1 MDGTAPYIALAG
13 LAGLTASGPGDPR
26 VVVAVVDGPAD
37 LGHLELADARIRT
50 LPGAPAVCGIAR
62 STACRHGTA
71 VLGILAARRGSAAP
85 ALCPGCTLL
94 LRPVF
99 CEAPPGGSCPVLTP
113 DGLATA
119 VVDAVEAG
127 AWIVNLSLGVDG
139 HALARSRP
147 LDDAFDHA
155 RTRGVLVVVAA
166 GNHGHVGPAPLL
178 THPWAL
184 PVTACDPLGGPL
196 PGANLGIGIGR
207 SGLRAPGL
215 RVLTTA
221 PGGGYQPFSGT
232 SAAAPFVTGTAAL
245 LWSTAPDLPA
255 ARIRAALCLPGTARR
270 SIVPPLLNA
279 SASLR
284 ALGRA
289 A

>member
-1 MDGTAPYIALAG
+1 MTAWWSE
-13 LAGLTASGPGDPR
+13 LTHLSGPVTAGEGSPEI
-26 VVVAVVDGPAD
+26 VVAVVDGPGD
-37 LGHLELADARIRT
+37 LGHPDLAGARITT
-50 LPGAPAVCGIAR
+50 LPGAPAACRIAD
-62 STACRHGTA
+62 SAACRHGTA
-71 VLGILAARRGSAAP
+71 VLGILGARRGSAAP

-94 LRPVF
+94 LRPVL
-99 CEAPPGGSCPVLTP
+99 CEAPSGGSCPVLTP

-119 VVDAVEAG
+119 VVDVVEAG
-127 AWIVNLSLGVDG
+127 AWIVNLSLGAG
-139 HALARSRP
+139 GRALTRSRA

-155 RTRGVLVVVAA
+155 RSRGVLVVVAA
-166 GNHGHVGPAPLL
+166 GNHGHIGPAPLMA
-178 THPWAL
+178 HPWAL

-245 LWSTAPDLPA
+245 LWSTTPDLPA
-255 ARIRAALCLPGTARR
+255 ARIRAALCLPGSARR
-270 SIVPPLLNA
+270 SVVPPLLNG

-284 ALGRA
+284 ALGP
-289 A
+289 

>member
-1 MDGTAPYIALAG
+1 ME
-13 LAGLTASGPGDPR
+13 
-26 VVVAVVDGPAD
+26 D
-37 LGHLELADARIRT
+37 LSYLWFTPTSEQ
-50 LPGAPAVCGIAR
+50 
-62 STACRHGTA
+62 
-71 VLGILAARRGSAAP
+71 LGILAARRGSAAP
-85 ALCPGCTLL
+85 ALCLGCTLL

-99 CEAPPGGSCPVLTP
+99 CEAPLGGSCPVLTP

-127 AWIVNLSLGVDG
+127 AWIVKFSLGVDG

-196 PGANLGIGIGR
+196 PGAN
-207 SGLRAPGL
+207 S
-215 RVLTTA
+215 
-221 PGGGYQPFSGT
+221 
-232 SAAAPFVTGTAAL
+232 
-245 LWSTAPDLPA
+245 
-255 ARIRAALCLPGTARR
+255 
-270 SIVPPLLNA
+270 A
-279 SASLR
+279 SAS
-284 ALGRA
+284 A
-289 A
+289 

>member
-1 MDGTAPYIALAG
+1 ME
-13 LAGLTASGPGDPR
+13 
-26 VVVAVVDGPAD
+26 D
-37 LGHLELADARIRT
+37 LSYLWFTPTSEQ
-50 LPGAPAVCGIAR
+50 
-62 STACRHGTA
+62 
-71 VLGILAARRGSAAP
+71 LGILAARRGSAAP
-85 ALCPGCTLL
+85 ALCLGCTLL

-127 AWIVNLSLGVDG
+127 AWIVKFSLGVDG

-155 RTRGVLVVVAA
+155 RTRGVVVVVAA

-232 SAAAPFVTGTAAL
+232 SAAASFVTGTAAL
-245 LWSTAPDLPA
+245 LWSTAPDLSA
-255 ARIRAALCLPGTARR
+255 ARIRAALCLPGMARR

>member
-1 MDGTAPYIALAG
+1 ME
-13 LAGLTASGPGDPR
+13 
-26 VVVAVVDGPAD
+26 D
-37 LGHLELADARIRT
+37 LSYLWFTPTSEQ
-50 LPGAPAVCGIAR
+50 
-62 STACRHGTA
+62 
-71 VLGILAARRGSAAP
+71 LGILAARRGSAAP
-85 ALCPGCTLL
+85 TLCPGCTLL

-119 VVDAVEAG
+119 VADAVEAG

-155 RTRGVLVVVAA
+155 RTHGVLVVVAA

-207 SGLRAPGL
+207 FGLRAPGL
-215 RVLTTA
+215 RVLTR
-221 PGGGYQPFSGT
+221 
-232 SAAAPFVTGTAAL
+232 AAATSRSVGPAPPPPSSPARQPSCGPPPPTCPPPGSGPPSACPGWLVAA
-245 LWSTAPDLPA
+245 SC
-255 ARIRAALCLPGTARR
+255 RLC
-270 SIVPPLLNA
+270 
-279 SASLR
+279 
-284 ALGRA
+284 
-289 A
+289 

>member
-1 MDGTAPYIALAG
+1 M
-13 LAGLTASGPGDPR
+13 
-26 VVVAVVDGPAD
+26 
-37 LGHLELADARIRT
+37 
-50 LPGAPAVCGIAR
+50 
-62 STACRHGTA
+62 
-71 VLGILAARRGSAAP
+71 
-85 ALCPGCTLL
+85 
-94 LRPVF
+94 
-99 CEAPPGGSCPVLTP
+99 LTP

-127 AWIVNLSLGVDG
+127 AWIVHLSLGGDG

-215 RVLTTA
+215 RVLTTTPGCGYSRSVGPA
-221 PGGGYQPFSGT
+221 PPPPSSPARQPSCGPPHPTCPPPGSGPP
-232 SAAAPFVTGTAAL
+232 SACPGRLVEA
-245 LWSTAPDLPA
+245 SC
-255 ARIRAALCLPGTARR
+255 RLC
-270 SIVPPLLNA
+270 
-279 SASLR
+279 
-284 ALGRA
+284 
-289 A
+289 